1 MSKSG
6 KQRREEIRRKR
17 LERAK
22 RLQARLERTPA
33 AGVAPSAGVEP
44 ADRAVLMQHNN
55 TYAPLPAFYVD
66 TVFECRDCGAE
77 EVWTAKQQKWWYEV
91 AHGPID
97 SVAVRCLP
105 CRRRRRNAE
114 ASPGA
119 NLLRELCAQARALGE
134 RAPDAA
140 AWREMEAALASKWWG
155 VRTVAIGS
163 LGRWGDGAAIARL
176 KALIAEGEGSKRWGG
191 WAGEGRRAAIEAL
204 GACLPPS
211 DMDWALEF
219 CLSHRDWG
227 LWPLQRALARQ
238 PLAWWEAVL
247 ADEWRRDDPVRLARL
262 CGMLG
267 AVPAEPDRLRRW
279 HDRFAGHPDPQVAR
293 AAGWAFL
300 PLRLAGSGAGGAR

>member
-33 AGVAPSAGVEP
+33 AGISPGAGVEP
-44 ADRAVLMQHNN
+44 ADRAVLAQHNN
-55 TYAPLPAFYVD
+55 TYGPLPAFYAD
-66 TVFECRDCGAE
+66 KIFECRDCGAE

-97 SVAVRCLP
+97 SIAVRCLP
-105 CRRRRRNAE
+105 CRRRRRNAD

-119 NLLRELCAQARALGE
+119 NLLRELCAQARALGD
-134 RAPDAA
+134 RTPDAA

-176 KALIAEGEGSKRWGG
+176 KGLIGEGEGSKRWGT
-191 WAGEGRRAAIEAL
+191 WAAEGREAALEAL
-204 GACLPPS
+204 GANLPS
-211 DMDWALEF
+211 SEVDWALEY
-219 CLSHRDWG
+219 CLASRG
-227 LWPLQRALARQ
+227 YGASFLYRALARQ
-238 PLAWWEAVL
+238 PLPWWEAVL
-247 ADEWRRDDPVRLARL
+247 AAEWRRDDPARLARL
-262 CGMLG
+262 CEILG
-267 AVPAEPDRLRRW
+267 SVPAEPDRFRRW
-279 HDRFAGHPDPQVAR
+279 HDRFAGHPDPRVSK
-293 AAGWAFL
+293 AAGWAFV
-300 PLRLAGSGAGGAR
+300 PRILAASLAIRAG

>member
-6 KQRREEIRRKR
+6 KQRRAEIRRKR

-33 AGVAPSAGVEP
+33 AGISPGAGVEP

-55 TYAPLPAFYVD
+55 TYGPLPAFYVD
-66 TVFECRDCGAE
+66 KVFECRDCGAE

-105 CRRRRRNAE
+105 CRRRRRNAD

-134 RAPDAA
+134 RTPDAA

-163 LGRWGDGAAIARL
+163 LGRWGDGQAIARL
-176 KALIAEGEGSKRWGG
+176 KALIGDGEGSKRWGT
-191 WAGEGRRAAIEAL
+191 WAAEGREAALEAL
-204 GACLPPS
+204 GANLPAS
-211 DMDWALEF
+211 ELDWALEY
-219 CLSHRDWG
+219 CLASRG
-227 LWPLQRALARQ
+227 CSASFLYGALARQ
-238 PLAWWEAVL
+238 PLPWWEAVIAAEL
-247 ADEWRRDDPVRLARL
+247 RRDDPARLARL
-262 CGMLG
+262 CDLLG
-267 AVPAEPDRLRRW
+267 AVAAHPDLLRRW
-279 HDRFAGHPDPQVAR
+279 HDRFAGHPDPRVSK
-293 AAGWAFL
+293 AAGWAFV
-300 PLRLAGSGAGGAR
+300 PRMLAASGAVRAG